1 MLKVKTKTL
10 QEMTQKAMKGASNN
24 KILPLTSM
32 LAIQLKDNILTLTT
46 TDFSN
51 YLEITQYK
59 VEGEDF
65 YVVVQ
70 ADIFS
75 KLIGKLTTE
84 DVTLAVDN
92 NVLTVKS
99 NGTYKIEL
107 PVDEDGSLVRF
118 PEYRN
123 MMGVGVNSLGYKL
136 KLNTLKSILNTNKAS
151 VAQELTVPAL
161 TGYYIDANGVLTSD
175 SFVACH
181 NKVIGLN
188 ETFMLPYQVVELFNV
203 LEAEDVSINIGTT
216 DVIISTPQATIYGKL
231 LLEKENFPVDA
242 INSYLQTSFN
252 SSCKLPKDALL
263 SILDRLCLFVDTYDK
278 NEVYLTFTTDGI
290 IVESK
295 KGTGNELIKY
305 QESHNFSSF
314 TCCVDIEILKTQ
326 IQAQQT
332 EVIELFY
339 GNETAIK
346 MASGAV
352 VQIVSLSEDDRVGA

>member
-32 LAIQLKDNILTLTT
+32 LAIELKNNVLTLTT

-51 YLEITQYK
+51 YLEIKQDK
-59 VEGEDF
+59 VEGQDF

-84 DVTLAVDN
+84 DVTLTVDT
-92 NVLTVKS
+92 NVMTVKS
-99 NGTYKIEL
+99 NGQYKIEL
-107 PVDEDGSLVRF
+107 PIDEDGSLVQF
-118 PEYRN
+118 PDYRN
-123 MMGVGVNSLGYKL
+123 VPQTPAYSIKL
-136 KLNTLKSILNTNKAS
+136 ATLKSILATNRAS
-151 VAQELTVPAL
+151 VAQDLTVPAL
-161 TGYYIDANGVLTSD
+161 TGYYVDRNGVLTSD

-181 NKVIGLN
+181 NKITTL
-188 ETFMLPYQVVELFNV
+188 TSSFMLPFQVVELFNV
-203 LEAEDVSINIGTT
+203 LSAEDVSLFVGTT
-216 DVIISTPQATIYGKL
+216 DVVVDTPDATIYGKL
-231 LLEKENFPVDA
+231 LLEKDNFPVDA
-242 INSYLQTSFN
+242 INSYLGTSFA

-263 SILDRLCLFVDTYDK
+263 SILDRLSLFVGTYDK
-278 NEVYLTFTTDGI
+278 NEVYLTFTLDGI

-295 KGTGNELIKY
+295 KGTGHELIKY
-305 QESHNFSSF
+305 QESQNFAPF
-314 TCCVDIEILKTQ
+314 TCCIDIEILKAQ

-332 EVIELFY
+332 DVIELFY
-339 GNETAIK
+339 GNETAVK
-346 MASGAV
+346 MTSGAV

>member
-32 LAIQLKDNILTLTT
+32 LAIELKTNVLTLTT

-51 YLEITQYK
+51 YLEIKQDK

-75 KLIGKLTTE
+75 KLIGKLSTE
-84 DVTLAVDN
+84 EVTLTVEG
-92 NVLTVKS
+92 NVLTVKA
-99 NGTYKIEL
+99 NGTYKLEL
-107 PVDEDGSLVRF
+107 PVDEDGSLVQF
-118 PEYRN
+118 PEYKKN
-123 MMGVGVNSLGYKL
+123 LDATTTFIKL
-136 KLNTLKSILNTNKAS
+136 ATLKSILTTNKAS
-151 VAQELTVPAL
+151 VAQDMVVPAL

-181 NKVIGLN
+181 NKVTGLN
-188 ETFMLPYQVVELFNV
+188 DSFMLPCQVVELFNV
-203 LEAEDVSINIGTT
+203 LDQEDVSVTVGET
-216 DVIISTPQATIYGKL
+216 DVVFDTNGATIYGKL
-231 LLEKENFPVDA
+231 LMEKDNFPVEA
-242 INSYLQTSFN
+242 INNYLKTSFD
-252 SSCKLPKDALL
+252 SKCKLPKDALL
-263 SILDRLCLFVDTYDK
+263 SVLDRMILFVGNYDK

-290 IVESK
+290 TFESR
-295 KGTGNELIKY
+295 KGTGKELVKY
-305 QESHNFSSF
+305 GESENFKPF
-314 TCCVDIEILKTQ
+314 TCCIDIEILKAQ

-332 EVIELFY
+332 EVIDLYY
-339 GNETAIK
+339 GNPGAIK
-346 MASGAV
+346 LASGAI